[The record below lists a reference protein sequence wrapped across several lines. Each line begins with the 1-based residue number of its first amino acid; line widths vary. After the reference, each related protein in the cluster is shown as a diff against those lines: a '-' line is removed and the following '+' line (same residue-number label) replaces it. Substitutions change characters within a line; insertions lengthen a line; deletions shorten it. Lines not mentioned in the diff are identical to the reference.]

1 MVKENRILDKEL
13 RQEVTKEQCHEIMD
27 YLMVHFT
34 DKKDYH
40 YNYYFDTKNN
50 NLTKKDFTLR
60 LRTIVK
66 DNDISYHLTLKIP
79 TIDKDTYLEYNERL
93 DESDMRLLA
102 YNNKLPDGEIKEL
115 TSIHGDDVHL
125 VNMIK
130 VTRTIALY
138 QDMKIFFDRISH
150 RGQTHYELGTRID
163 QSKGVSSKA
172 STDKF
177 IGLLKKFN
185 ITYEQAERRSIRYR

>member
-1 MVKENRILDKEL
+1 MVQEKRILDKEL
-13 RQEVTKEQCHEIMD
+13 RQEVSKQKCHEIMD

-50 NLTKKDFTLR
+50 DLSKRNVTLR

-66 DNDISYHLTLKIP
+66 DIDISYHLTLKVP
-79 TIDKDTYLEYNERL
+79 TIDSDTYLEYNERL
-93 DESDMRLLA
+93 DEKDMRLLA
-102 YNNKLPDGEIKEL
+102 YNNKLPEGEIAEL
-115 TSIHGDDVHL
+115 TSIHGGEVKL

-130 VTRTIALY
+130 VNRTIALY

-150 RGQTHYELGTRID
+150 RGETYYEVGVRID
-163 QSKGVSSKA
+163 QSKGKSPKEA
-172 STDKF
+172 MTKF
-177 IGLLKKFN
+177 IGLLEKFD
-185 ITYEQAERRSIRYR
+185 ITFEHAKRRSIRFR